1 MFGGYRKSH
10 FSSVSPFTFG
20 LRGSLCFFLRSALGF
35 HSSTNGQG
43 QGTTD
48 KIYKNVDPF
57 IHRQYMNLPSPCK
70 NSVYRR
76 DTICGSLDL
85 NKEIRFHQTWRGLE
99 TTKRI
104 ITIFN
109 NLAKHCIKCCKVL
122 RPTESSLPWERRS
135 KLLVWPLEWF
145 DLLPCGL
152 VHQLSLRPG
161 SWTLRF
167 V

>member
-1 MFGGYRKSH
+1 MCLAVTGNHISLQSSPSH
-10 FSSVSPFTFG
+10 SARAAHSVFLSP
-20 LRGSLCFFLRSALGF
+20 ALGF

-48 KIYKNVDPF
+48 KIYKTVNPF
-57 IHRQYMNLPSPCK
+57 IQRQYMNLPSPCK

-109 NLAKHCIKCCKVL
+109 NLAKRCIKCCKSFK
-122 RPTESSLPWERRS
+122 TN
-135 KLLVWPLEWF
+135 
-145 DLLPCGL
+145 
-152 VHQLSLRPG
+152 
-161 SWTLRF
+161 
-167 V
+167 

>member
-1 MFGGYRKSH
+1 MCLAVTGNHISLQSPPSH
-10 FSSVSPFTFG
+10 SARAAHSVFS
-20 LRGSLCFFLRSALGF
+20 RSALGF

-109 NLAKHCIKCCKVL
+109 NLAKRCIKCCKSFK
-122 RPTESSLPWERRS
+122 TN
-135 KLLVWPLEWF
+135 
-145 DLLPCGL
+145 
-152 VHQLSLRPG
+152 
-161 SWTLRF
+161 
-167 V
+167 

>member
-1 MFGGYRKSH
+1 MCLAVTGNHISLQSPPSH
-10 FSSVSPFTFG
+10 SARAAHSVFLSP
-20 LRGSLCFFLRSALGF
+20 ALGF

-48 KIYKNVDPF
+48 KIYKTVNPF
-57 IHRQYMNLPSPCK
+57 IQRQYMNLPSPCK

-109 NLAKHCIKCCKVL
+109 NLAKRCIKCCKGFE
-122 RPTESSLPWERRS
+122 TN
-135 KLLVWPLEWF
+135 
-145 DLLPCGL
+145 
-152 VHQLSLRPG
+152 
-161 SWTLRF
+161 
-167 V
+167 